1 MKTIIEGS
9 TSFETRIEVAD
20 RMVEFL
26 IKTGDDLALSEYE
39 VLVAVIRNLGHC
51 SGSMR
56 LEVDDVVRIF
66 RAGYSAWERG
76 EF

>member
-1 MKTIIEGS
+1 MTTIIEGS
-9 TSFETRIEVAD
+9 TSFETRVVVAD
-20 RMVEFL
+20 RLVEFL

-39 VLVAVIRNLGHC
+39 VLFAVIRNLGHC
-51 SGSMR
+51 SGSMH

-66 RAGYSAWERG
+66 RGGYAAWERG